1 MRRVGVQRA
10 AFFLFVIFM
19 TAACFRPGGASA
31 KPENLLLPLDCEPGR
46 TCWVV
51 RYVDHQPGADA
62 GDYACGPMT
71 GDGHKGTD
79 FAVRDLAAVTA
90 GVSVRAAA
98 AGRVSA
104 VRDGMED
111 RLIDA
116 GDVTTVGGREC
127 GNGVRIDHGDGW
139 MSLYCHLRRG
149 STIVLEGD
157 EVAAGQPLG
166 LVGLSGQTSFPHLHF
181 DLRKNDR
188 AIDPFVGT
196 ERAAACG
203 PGEAPLW
210 SREVRKA
217 LDYRPPLLTNS
228 GIAAKVPDKDDA
240 RKGWHRE
247 AALPAHSPSLTL
259 WVDGYWFEQGDK
271 VAFRLVGPDRKL
283 VIDRAFE
290 IGQRRQRWFSFA
302 SAPRPFGGWPE
313 GTYRGEVR
321 VQRAGQ
327 AIDNVIGSELRVN

>member
-1 MRRVGVQRA
+1 MQRA
-10 AFFLFVIFM
+10 SVFLFVFLS
-19 TAACFRPGGASA
+19 TAACLRPDGASA
-31 KPENLLLPLDCEPGR
+31 QLDDLLLPLDCEPGK

-51 RYVDHQPGADA
+51 RYVDHGAGPA
-62 GDYACGPMT
+62 AEDYACGPMS

-79 FAVRDLAAVTA
+79 FAVRDLAVVTA
-90 GVSVRAAA
+90 GVKVFAAA
-98 AGRVSA
+98 SGRVSA

-116 GDVTTVGGREC
+116 GDVETVGGREC

-149 STIVLEGD
+149 STMVLEGD
-157 EVAAGQPLG
+157 EVTAGQPLA

-181 DLRKNDR
+181 DIRQNDR
-188 AIDPFVGT
+188 PVDPFVGT
-196 ERAAACG
+196 KRDAACG

-210 SREVRKA
+210 NRDVRKA
-217 LDYRPPLLTNS
+217 LDYRPLLLANS
-228 GIAAKVPDKDDA
+228 GIAATVPDKDDT

-247 AALPAHSPSLTL
+247 TALPAQSPSLTL
-259 WVDGYWFEQGDK
+259 WVDGYWFEPGDK
-271 VAFRLVGPDRKL
+271 VAFKLNGPDRSV
-283 VIDRAFE
+283 VIDRTFE

-313 GTYRGEVR
+313 GAYRGEVS
-321 VQRAGQ
+321 VQRVGRALV
-327 AIDNVIGSELRVN
+327 DVIGSEVRLN

>member
-1 MRRVGVQRA
+1 MQRA
-10 AFFLFVIFM
+10 AFFLFVFFM
-19 TAACFRPGGASA
+19 FMAACLRPDEALA
-31 KPENLLLPLDCEPGR
+31 KPENLLLPLDCEPGK

-51 RYVDHQPGADA
+51 RYVDHEPGPDA

-90 GVSVRAAA
+90 GVTVRAAA

-116 GDVTTVGGREC
+116 SDVATVGGREC

-157 EVAAGQPLG
+157 EVTAGQPLG

-181 DLRKNDR
+181 DLRKNDQP
-188 AIDPFVGT
+188 IDPFVGT
-196 ERAAACG
+196 ERSAACG

-210 SREVRKA
+210 DRDVRKA
-217 LDYRPPLLTNS
+217 LDYHLPLLTNS
-228 GIAAKVPDKDDA
+228 GIAATVPDKDDT

-247 AALPAHSPSLTL
+247 PALPAHSPSLTL

-271 VAFRLVGPDRKL
+271 VAFRLEGPDRRV

-290 IGQRRQRWFSFA
+290 IGQRRQRWFSFRERA
-302 SAPRPFGGWPE
+302 E
-313 GTYRGEVR
+313 TVR
-321 VQRAGQ
+321 RLA
-327 AIDNVIGSELRVN
+327 

>member
-1 MRRVGVQRA
+1 MQRA
-10 AFFLFVIFM
+10 AVFLLVFLS
-19 TAACFRPGGASA
+19 TAICLRPDGAFA
-31 KPENLLLPLDCEPGR
+31 KLDNLLLPLHCEPGS

-51 RYVDHQPGADA
+51 RYVDHDPGPAA
-62 GDYACGPMT
+62 KDYACGPMS

-90 GVSVRAAA
+90 GVKVFAAA
-98 AGRVSA
+98 AGRVAA

-111 RLIDA
+111 RLINAD
-116 GDVTTVGGREC
+116 DVGTVGGREC

-139 MSLYCHLRRG
+139 MTLYCHLRRG
-149 STIVLEGD
+149 STMVLEGD
-157 EVAAGQPLG
+157 EVLAGQPLG

-181 DLRKNDR
+181 DVRRNDR
-188 AIDPFVGT
+188 PVDPFVGI
-196 ERAAACG
+196 ERGAACG

-210 SREVRKA
+210 SRSVRKSLGYQPA
-217 LDYRPPLLTNS
+217 LLTSS
-228 GIAAKVPDKDDA
+228 GITATVPDKDDT

-259 WVDGYWFEQGDK
+259 WIDGYWFEQGDK
-271 VAFRLVGPDRKL
+271 VAFKLEGPGKNV
-283 VIDRAFE
+283 VIDRTFE
-290 IGQRRQRWFSFA
+290 IGQQRQRWFSFA

-321 VQRAGQ
+321 IQRTGS
-327 AIDNVIGSELRVN
+327 AIDDVIGSEVRVN

>member
-1 MRRVGVQRA
+1 MQRA
-10 AFFLFVIFM
+10 SIFLLVFM
-19 TAACFRPGGASA
+19 STAACLRPDSA
-31 KPENLLLPLDCEPGR
+31 LAQPDDLLLPLDCEPGR

-51 RYVDHQPGADA
+51 RYVDHDPGPAA
-62 GDYACGPMT
+62 EDYACGPMS

-90 GVSVRAAA
+90 GVKVFAAA
-98 AGRVSA
+98 SGRVSA

-116 GDVTTVGGREC
+116 GDVETVGGREC

-149 STIVLEGD
+149 STMVLEGD
-157 EVAAGQPLG
+157 QVVAGQSLG

-181 DLRKNDR
+181 DIRRNDR
-188 AIDPFVGT
+188 PVDPFVGT
-196 ERAAACG
+196 KRDAACG
-203 PGEAPLW
+203 PGKAPLW
-210 SREVRKA
+210 DRAVRKA
-217 LDYRPPLLTNS
+217 LDYRPLLLANS
-228 GIAAKVPDKDDA
+228 GITATVPDKDDT

-247 AALPAHSPSLTL
+247 TALPAQSPSLTL
-259 WVDGYWFEQGDK
+259 WVDGYWFEPGDR
-271 VAFRLVGPDRKL
+271 VAFELKGPDKSV
-283 VIDRAFE
+283 VIDRTFE

-313 GTYRGEVR
+313 GAYRGEVR
-321 VQRAGQ
+321 VQRAGR
-327 AIDNVIGSELRVN
+327 ALDDVIASEVRLN

>member
-1 MRRVGVQRA
+1 MQRA
-10 AFFLFVIFM
+10 AVFLLVFTM
-19 TAACFRPGGASA
+19 AAACLRPDGAA
-31 KPENLLLPLDCEPGR
+31 ARPDNLLLPLDCEPGQD
-46 TCWVV
+46 CWVV
-51 RYVDHQPGADA
+51 RYVDHEPGSDA
-62 GDYACGPMT
+62 MDYACGPMT

-90 GVSVRAAA
+90 GVTVRAAA

-116 GDVTTVGGREC
+116 SDVATVGGREC

-139 MSLYCHLRRG
+139 ISLYCHLRRG
-149 STIVLEGD
+149 GTIVLEGD
-157 EVAAGQPLG
+157 DVAAGQPLG

-196 ERAAACG
+196 EREAACG

-210 SREVRKA
+210 SRDVRKA
-217 LDYRPPLLTNS
+217 LGYHPPLLTNS
-228 GIAAKVPDKDDA
+228 GISATVPDKDDT

-259 WVDGYWFEQGDK
+259 WVDGYWFEQGDR
-271 VAFRLVGPDRKL
+271 VAFRLEGPDRSV

-321 VQRAGQ
+321 VQRAGR
-327 AIDNVIGSELRVN
+327 AIDDVIGSELRVN

>member
-1 MRRVGVQRA
+1 MQRIA
-10 AFFLFVIFM
+10 VFLFVFL
-19 TAACFRPGGASA
+19 TTTGGIHPDDAFA
-31 KPENLLLPLDCEPGR
+31 KLDNLLLPLDCEPGK

-51 RYVDHQPGADA
+51 RYVDHDPGPAA
-62 GDYACGPMT
+62 EDYACGPMS

-79 FAVRDLAAVTA
+79 FAVRDLASVSA
-90 GVSVRAAA
+90 GVKVVAAA
-98 AGRVSA
+98 SGRVSA

-116 GDVTTVGGREC
+116 RSVQEVDGREC

-149 STIVLEGD
+149 STMVLEGD
-157 EVAAGQPLG
+157 EVTAGQPLG

-181 DLRKNDR
+181 DIRKNDQPV
-188 AIDPFVGT
+188 DPFAGVG
-196 ERAAACG
+196 RKAACG

-210 SREVRKA
+210 SRDVRKA
-217 LDYRPPLLTNS
+217 LAYRPTLLTNS
-228 GIAAKVPDKDDA
+228 GITATVPDKDDT

-247 AALPAHSPSLTL
+247 RALPPHSPSLTL
-259 WVDGYWFEQGDK
+259 WIDGYWFERGDK
-271 VAFRLVGPDRKL
+271 VAFRLEGPDRSI
-283 VIDRAFE
+283 VIDRTFE

-321 VQRAGQ
+321 VQRAGR
-327 AIDNVIGSELRVN
+327 AVDDVIGSEVRVN